1 MAGVLPI
8 RAKARIRLSI
18 SEGFRTNYREFGS
31 LGEAGC
37 LPIHDAAGS
46 KMPTGWKDRLIPGM
60 MIFRSS
66 SKNGL
71 FGSGHDIL

>member
-1 MAGVLPI
+1 MAGALPI

-18 SEGFRTNYREFGS
+18 GERFRTNSCEFGS

-46 KMPTGWKDRLIPGM
+46 KMPTGCDLSPENRAIGTGVFHL
-60 MIFRSS
+60 
-66 SKNGL
+66 
-71 FGSGHDIL
+71 